1 VPDLVFSEMRFL
13 QKEKDQP
20 ESAPQY
26 GTTKKKRKKDHKHT
40 KEGEI
45 SAFFTAVRPVLAEDD
60 GNIRPIGVR
69 ADNSKTATA
78 SNREREQSLKSSTVL
93 PTIEVSEKAPFLR
106 SRSRDPRHESTSY
119 VSWSDSVRASDLTYE
134 RLKHMQANEKESH
147 VLSKHRDDGAA
158 NLGEDTEFKRT
169 VPSPVTRQQRN
180 ESSGRF
186 RISSMAPSQARI
198 SRSHSYPQEASSPRK
213 VNLVDRAVEVRSTD
227 SVASPSLRPH
237 LVTADTRIEDP
248 RPGPSVNSN
257 LTEYSAMRRPAT
269 SQVTR
274 SRQVEPTSNSDM
286 VMEQQTSSDLG
297 MAIQQCHHTF
307 QYQRRAVESP
317 RQRSTAL
324 RAIDIGD
331 RYSHPPATRQ
341 ACRRPVVRFSE
352 VELPSSRLP
361 NFPGPSIYEQQTYQ
375 RRDHSHIKLDDD
387 ALLDNS
393 YVAEQNI
400 TNGDDDMLYED
411 GDWEAQL
418 EEPLLYEETGIV
430 EDEYE
435 MEELRAPHSTV
446 QHLTSHSGVVAPGF
460 WRPNKLY

>member
-1 VPDLVFSEMRFL
+1 MRFL

-45 SAFFTAVRPVLAEDD
+45 SAFFTAVRPVLAEQD
-60 GNIRPIGVR
+60 GNIRPIGVP

-93 PTIEVSEKAPFLR
+93 PTIEVSEKGPFLG

-119 VSWSDSVRASDLTYE
+119 VSWSDSVRASGLTYE

-147 VLSKHRDDGAA
+147 VLSKHRNDGAA
-158 NLGEDTEFKRT
+158 DLGEDTEIKRT

-180 ESSGRF
+180 ESIGRF
-186 RISSMAPSQARI
+186 RISSVALSQARI
-198 SRSHSYPQEASSPRK
+198 SRSQSYPHDASSPRK
-213 VNLVDRAVEVRSTD
+213 VNLVDRTVEVRSTD

-237 LVTADTRIEDP
+237 FVTAKTRIEDP
-248 RPGPSVNSN
+248 RTGPSVNSN
-257 LTEYSAMRRPAT
+257 LTEHSAMRRPAT
-269 SQVTR
+269 SHVTR
-274 SRQVEPTSNSDM
+274 SRHVELTSDSDM

-297 MAIQQCHHTF
+297 RVIQQCHHEF
-307 QYQRRAVESP
+307 HNQRRAVELP
-317 RQRSTAL
+317 RRRSTAS
-324 RAIDIGD
+324 RAINIGD
-331 RYSHPPATRQ
+331 RYDHPPATRH
-341 ACRRPVVRFSE
+341 ACRKPVVRFSE

-361 NFPGPSIYEQQTYQ
+361 NFPGPSIYEQQAYQ
-375 RRDHSHIKLDDD
+375 RRYPSQIKLDDD
-387 ALLDNS
+387 ALLDDF
-393 YVAEQNI
+393 YVAEQTI
-400 TNGDDDMLYED
+400 ADRDDDMLDED
-411 GDWEAQL
+411 EDWEAQF

-435 MEELRAPHSTV
+435 MEELRAPNSTV
-446 QHLTSHSGVVAPGF
+446 RHLTSQSGVVAPGF